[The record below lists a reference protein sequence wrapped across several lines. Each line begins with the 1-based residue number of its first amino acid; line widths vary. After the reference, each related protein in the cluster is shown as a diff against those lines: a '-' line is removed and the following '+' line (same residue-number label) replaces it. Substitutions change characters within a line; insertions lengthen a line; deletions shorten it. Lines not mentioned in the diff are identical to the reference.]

1 VDIGRAEHQKGKL
14 PVPRT
19 KPNYSEQFKQE
30 VLAYQASTGTSTKQ
44 TAEHFDVSANSIRD
58 WRKRAK
64 APLGAP
70 QPADANESPEAELR
84 RLRREN
90 HELHMRC
97 EILKK
102 TVTIFSNPSANDST
116 RYNT

>member
-1 VDIGRAEHQKGKL
+1 M
-14 PVPRT
+14 PRT
-19 KPNYSEQFKQE
+19 KPNYSEQFKSE
-30 VLAYQASTGTSTKQ
+30 VLAYQASTSISTKQ
-44 TAEHFDVSANSIRD
+44 TAEHFAVSANSIRD

-70 QPADANESPEAELR
+70 QPAGASETPEAELK

-90 HELHMRC
+90 HELQMRC

-102 TVTIFSNPSANDST
+102 TVTIFSNPSANDSP

>member
-1 VDIGRAEHQKGKL
+1 M
-14 PVPRT
+14 PRT
-19 KPNYSEQFKQE
+19 QPNYSEQFKQE
-30 VLAYQASTGTSTKQ
+30 VLAYQASTATSTKQ
-44 TAEHFDVSANSIRD
+44 TAEHFAVSANSSRD

-70 QPADANESPEAELR
+70 QPADANESPEAELK

-90 HELHMRC
+90 HELKMRG

-102 TVTIFSNPSANDST
+102 
-116 RYNT
+116 R